1 LGVAWSTIA
10 VLLVGLLAAATCK
23 NTSNPPEH
31 DAGTA
36 GTGGCPSD
44 PEALFTLHV
53 RARDGQVPPDTE
65 LRITW
70 SAQAEEPFEL
80 DDPETWPSVDDGA
93 NFECAV
99 APDAS
104 LPVELEEL
112 TCELWTNGATQVV
125 ASAAGYV
132 TVDQT
137 FTPAEREGCE
147 GWVHSDVELELVRDL
162 DAGR

>member
-1 LGVAWSTIA
+1 MLM
-10 VLLVGLLAAATCK
+10 VGLLAAATCK
-23 NTSNPPEH
+23 NATDPPAG

-36 GTGGCPSD
+36 GAGGCPSD
-44 PEALFTLHV
+44 AQALFTLHV
-53 RARDGQVPPDTE
+53 RAAQGHVPPDTE

-70 SAQAEEPFEL
+70 SAQAEPPFEL

-99 APDAS
+99 ARDAS
-104 LPVELEEL
+104 LPVDLEEL

-125 ASAAGYV
+125 ASAAGYL

-147 GWVHSDVELELVRDL
+147 GWVHSDVEIELVTDA
-162 DAGR
+162 DAGT